1 VKIEL
6 RQKKAFNT
14 IDQRV
19 FAGLPR
25 GKPTTL
31 GRQWIDADEAGN
43 PIAGN
48 PSAGKR
54 LLLPILRNR
63 RRDLAI

>member
-1 VKIEL
+1 
-6 RQKKAFNT
+6 
-14 IDQRV
+14 V

-43 PIAGN
+43 PNAGNPNAGN